1 MGGRKAGRLALPRSS
16 RPGMYSR
23 RYSNTYRRSDGRA
36 DGRSGAERPQRSA
49 QSGFCGSARGEGE
62 KGTGGAKG
70 NPSTHRAASVF
81 PERSSPP
88 RCLFGM
94 RLTHGDS
101 PVPEPIIIIIILN
114 YFFFYSFPPFYS
126 SSSFFFFHEASHFK
140 LLFFF
145 LSFFFFCPFVLFHG
159 ASPFH
164 RHSFFIIIIVF
175 FLFPLCSFSRS
186 SASQLLLFFITIVF
200 AFFLFLLPHG
210 GHPELHIP
218 PFNNSAQERS
228 GARGQRTAQRV
239 PAGGHTRKPALN
251 YSWGVIK
258 SRIFLDKSTRR
269 SVHIYCGAEY
279 VRSTLR
285 SGYVR

>member
-49 QSGFCGSARGEGE
+49 QSGGCGSARGEGE

-126 SSSFFFFHEASHFK
+126 SSSFFFHEASHFK

-279 VRSTLR
+279 IRSTLR
-285 SGYVR
+285 SGCVR

>member
-49 QSGFCGSARGEGE
+49 QSGGCGSARGEGE

-114 YFFFYSFPPFYS
+114 YFFFYSFPPFS
-126 SSSFFFFHEASHFK
+126 SSFFFHEASHFK

-279 VRSTLR
+279 IRSTLR
-285 SGYVR
+285 SGCVR

>member
-49 QSGFCGSARGEGE
+49 QSGGCGSARGEGE

-114 YFFFYSFPPFYS
+114 YFFFYSFPPFS
-126 SSSFFFFHEASHFK
+126 SSSFFFFTKLHILNYYSFSFLSFSFA
-140 LLFFF
+140 LLFFSTELRLF
-145 LSFFFFCPFVLFHG
+145 IVTLFLLLLSF
-159 ASPFH
+159 
-164 RHSFFIIIIVF
+164 F

-258 SRIFLDKSTRR
+258 SRIFLDKSMRR

-279 VRSTLR
+279 IRSTLR
-285 SGYVR
+285 SGCVR

>member
-1 MGGRKAGRLALPRSS
+1 MGGRKDGRLALPRSS

-49 QSGFCGSARGEGE
+49 QSGGCGSARGEGE

-114 YFFFYSFPPFYS
+114 YFFFYSFPPFS
-126 SSSFFFFHEASHFK
+126 SSFFFHEASHFK

-279 VRSTLR
+279 IRSTLR
-285 SGYVR
+285 SGCVR

>member
-1 MGGRKAGRLALPRSS
+1 MPFCSFPRSF
-16 RPGMYSR
+16 
-23 RYSNTYRRSDGRA
+23 A
-36 DGRSGAERPQRSA
+36 
-49 QSGFCGSARGEGE
+49 F
-62 KGTGGAKG
+62 
-70 NPSTHRAASVF
+70 
-81 PERSSPP
+81 
-88 RCLFGM
+88 
-94 RLTHGDS
+94 
-101 PVPEPIIIIIILN
+101 
-114 YFFFYSFPPFYS
+114 S
-126 SSSFFFFHEASHFK
+126 SS
-140 LLFFF
+140 LFFF
-145 LSFFFFCPFVLFHG
+145 I
-159 ASPFH
+159 
-164 RHSFFIIIIVF
+164 IIIIVF

-279 VRSTLR
+279 IRSTLR
-285 SGYVR
+285 SGCVR